1 MAQVSITPAA
11 WFSADAEDGAVFEVA
26 AGGGTAVAFSLV
38 APAKDSGNE
47 DAVGVVAI
55 DADACI
61 LVVADGAGG
70 LPGAQAASQTAMR
83 TVLAAITAVQTPPE
97 SWAHAVRQAIDA
109 ANDAVMA
116 LRNGSATT
124 LTAVLIE
131 GQRARCFHV
140 GDSAAIVSGQRG
152 ALRFETVGHS
162 PVSFAVAAG
171 LLSEEQAMFHIDR
184 HIVANF
190 LGNPA
195 MRVDISD
202 EIQLRSRDTVLVC
215 SDGLTDNLLTSEIIA
230 IMRCGPLA
238 EVVPALISVA
248 AQRMLGL
255 EAGMPSKP
263 DDLSLLVFR
272 R

>member
-1 MAQVSITPAA
+1 MTDRPTA
-11 WFSADAEDGAVFEVA
+11 WFSADVDDGSVFEVS
-26 AGGGTAVAFSLV
+26 AGGGTAAAFSLV
-38 APAKDSGNE
+38 APAKEVGNE

-55 DADACI
+55 DPETCV

-70 LPGAQAASQTAMR
+70 LPGARAASQTAIR
-83 TVLAAITAVQTPPE
+83 TVLAEMTSAKATAGNRAMVL
-97 SWAHAVRQAIDA
+97 RQAIDV
-109 ANDAVMA
+109 ANDAVIA

-140 GDSAAIVSGQRG
+140 GDSAAMVTGQRG
-152 ALRFETVGHS
+152 AIRFETVGHS
-162 PVSFAVAAG
+162 PVAFAVAAG
-171 LLSEEQAMFHIDR
+171 LLSEGEAMFHIDR

-190 LGNPA
+190 LGYPK

-202 EIQLRSRDTVLVC
+202 EFQLRSRDTVLVC
-215 SDGLTDNLLTSEIIA
+215 SDGLTDNLFSEEIVA
-230 IMRCGPLA
+230 LMRCGPLA
-238 EVVPALISVA
+238 NVVPALITVA
-248 AQRMLGL
+248 ARRMLGL
-255 EAGMPSKP
+255 EPGLPSKP